1 MATKHVLDAHAI
13 IWFLENHPALGIAAK
28 DVLSDP
34 ASDLV
39 LPVIALAEA
48 VFVVDKGRT
57 SLPNSDV
64 LLRDVAADTR
74 IEIAALTLEVLEIS
88 RSVSPAISELH
99 DRLIVAHV
107 LFLQQAGHQVTLL
120 TKDRSIVQANVV
132 PITWK

>member
-57 SLPNSDV
+57 SLPNSDA
-64 LLRDVAADTR
+64 LLRDVAADAR
-74 IEIAALTLEVLEIS
+74 IEIASLTKEVLEIS
-88 RSVSPAISELH
+88 RAVSPAISELH
-99 DRLIVAHV
+99 DRLIVAHA

-120 TKDRSIVQANVV
+120 TKDQSIVQAGVV
-132 PITWK
+132 PIT